1 MENELNTYFEEN
13 RGRFI
18 KEWCELLAFKSIS
31 ADPQY
36 QSECDRCAGWLRDHL
51 LEIGLEAT
59 VWSSATKPLVFAERK
74 GDPELPVVLFYGH
87 YDVQPADPL
96 ELWRSDPFVGTI
108 RDGRMY
114 ARGAQDN
121 KGQLFYFIKALE
133 ALISCGA
140 KLPTVKLLI
149 EGEEESGSTAI
160 GMGLDSWRD
169 QLKADILLVC
179 DTCMLKL
186 GYPAITMGLRGIAGC
201 EVRVHGP
208 RADLHS
214 GVFGGVVANPLQA
227 LARIVASLH
236 NSDGSVAVAGF
247 YDGVDDP
254 SIEEQR
260 LVNSVPLDINDI
272 RQFVGA
278 ELLGGEGR
286 FTPFERRG
294 LRPTLEIN
302 GIAGGYQGAGGKT
315 VIPTHGMAKI
325 TMRLVNGQDPNRML
339 QCLVSHLESFSD
351 GAIRVEVVDQSVGG
365 AALRLSIDSD
375 VVRVV
380 ERAVERS
387 FGVKLTYLWEGAS
400 IPIIPALAEASGAS
414 PVLVGFGLDTD
425 DIHSP
430 NESFSLEQLKQGYT
444 FVQLFLR
451 EVASK

>member
-1 MENELNTYFEEN
+1 MENEFNTYFEEN
-13 RGRFI
+13 KERFI
-18 KEWCELLAFKSIS
+18 SEWRELLAFQSIS
-31 ADPQY
+31 ADPEY

-51 LEIGLEAT
+51 SGIGFEAT

-74 GDPELPVVLFYGH
+74 GDPTRPVVLFYGH

-96 ELWRSDPFVGTI
+96 DLWKSDPFVGTI

-149 EGEEESGSTAI
+149 EGEEESASTALSL
-160 GMGLDSWRD
+160 GLDSWRD

-179 DTCMLKL
+179 DTGMLKL

-201 EVRVHGP
+201 ELRVHGP
-208 RADLHS
+208 RMDLHS
-214 GVFGGVVANPLQA
+214 GIFGGVVANPLHA
-227 LARIVASLH
+227 LAKIVASLH
-236 NSDGSVAVAGF
+236 NPDGSVAVPGF
-247 YDGVDDP
+247 YDGVADP
-254 SIEEQR
+254 SVEEQR
-260 LVNSVPLDINDI
+260 LVNSVPIDLKEIS
-272 RQFVGA
+272 QFVGA
-278 ELLGGEGR
+278 DLLGGEGR

-302 GIAGGYQGAGGKT
+302 GLGGGYQEAGGKT

-325 TMRLVNGQDPNRML
+325 TMRLVTGQDPNRVL
-339 QCLVSHLESFSD
+339 QCLVTHLEGFSD

-365 AALRLSIDSD
+365 AALRLSVESD
-375 VVRVV
+375 VVRLV
-380 ERAVERS
+380 ERAVERG
-387 FGVKLTYLWEGAS
+387 FGVKPTYIWEGAS
-400 IPIIPALAEASGAS
+400 IPIIPALAEASSAS
-414 PVLVGFGLDTD
+414 PVLVGFGLDRD

-430 NESFSLEQLKQGYT
+430 NESFSLEQFKQGYT

-451 EVASK
+451 EVASA